1 MIHNFNVN
9 SQQIEKIKKITPEE
23 KSFRIKNLQL
33 FEKSG
38 LPSKRLEDWKFSDFR
53 QIINNNFE
61 KIETKKKTDNIKM
74 INFIK

>member
-61 KIETKKKTDNIKM
+61 KIETKKKN
-74 INFIK
+74 

>member
-61 KIETKKKTDNIKM
+61 KIETKKKTDNIKK
-74 INFIK
+74 I